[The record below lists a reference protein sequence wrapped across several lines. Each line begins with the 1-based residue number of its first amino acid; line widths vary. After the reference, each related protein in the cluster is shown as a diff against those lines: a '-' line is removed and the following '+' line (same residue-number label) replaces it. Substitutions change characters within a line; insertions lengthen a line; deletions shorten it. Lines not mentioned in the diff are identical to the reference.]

1 MKMMKIKKIAL
12 AVLVF
17 ACMLVVASPLNAKA
31 DDYYDYE
38 SYYNDNKYGK
48 NFVSL
53 GVEDKDEHVFDGANF
68 YNEEQE
74 EKLEKLCKEISEEFD
89 TDVIIATI
97 NGYSG
102 SITSAVVEIEN
113 ARYGGK
119 NKACANMLIVDIGSR
134 DIRVES
140 IEGPK
145 SNDNWMESKLCDYI
159 YEEIAD
165 SFTKKRYYDGTK
177 EYLELLEKYLPAS
190 SSYNPK
196 SVIHNP
202 LAHLGLAVVISAII
216 VASQVASAGGKVTVS
231 EKDYLQLGGDHRVD
245 KRDIFLRK
253 TITKTRIQ
261 SSSGGSGGSG
271 GGGGGGRGGGG
282 GKF

>member
-1 MKMMKIKKIAL
+1 MKKIKKITAG
-12 AVLVF
+12 
-17 ACMLVVASPLNAKA
+17 MLVLAYLLVTMLPVQAMA
-31 DDYYDYE
+31 YE
-38 SYYNDNKYGK
+38 YK
-48 NFVSL
+48 NFESL
-53 GVEDKDEHVFDGANF
+53 GVSDKNVHVFDGADF
-68 YNEEQE
+68 YTEEEE
-74 EKLEKLCKEISEEFD
+74 EKLEEHCKEVSDEFD

-102 SITSAVVEIEN
+102 PITNAVVEIEN

-145 SNDNWMESKLCDYI
+145 KNDNWMKSKLCNYI
-159 YEEIAD
+159 YEDIAEY
-165 SFTKKRYYDGTK
+165 FTKKDYYEGSK
-177 EYLELLEKYLPAS
+177 EYLDLLEKYLPADS
-190 SSYNPK
+190 DYNPK
-196 SVIHNP
+196 SIVYNP
-202 LAHLGLAVVISAII
+202 LAHLALAVIISAII
-216 VASQVASAGGKVTVS
+216 VASQVAGAGGKVTVS
-231 EKDYLQLGGDHRVD
+231 EKDYLQFGGDHNVD

-253 TITKTRIQ
+253 TVTKTRIQ
-261 SSSGGSGGSG
+261 SSSGGGGGRS

>member
-1 MKMMKIKKIAL
+1 MTMKKMKKIVAGILAFAYILVAAL
-12 AVLVF
+12 
-17 ACMLVVASPLNAKA
+17 PLNAMA
-31 DDYYDYE
+31 YTSNSLYGDD
-38 SYYNDNKYGK
+38 NYGN
-48 NFVSL
+48 NFESL
-53 GVEDKDEHVFDGANF
+53 GVADENVHVFDGANF
-68 YNEEQE
+68 YSEKEE
-74 EKLEKLCKEISEEFD
+74 EKLEKHCKEVSEEFN

-102 SITSAVVEIEN
+102 SITSAVVEIEK

-145 SNDNWMESKLCDYI
+145 ANDNWMESKLCNYI
-159 YEEIAD
+159 YEDIAEY
-165 SFTKKRYYDGTK
+165 FTDKNYYEGS
-177 EYLELLEKYLPAS
+177 EMYLDLLEKYLPADS
-190 SSYNPK
+190 GYNPK
-196 SVIHNP
+196 SIVYNP

-216 VASQVASAGGKVTVS
+216 VASQVAGAGGKVTVS
-231 EKDYLQLGGDHRVD
+231 EKDYLQLGGEHNVD

-253 TITKTRIQ
+253 TVTKTRIQ
-261 SSSGGSGGSG
+261 SSSGGGGRSG

>member
-1 MKMMKIKKIAL
+1 MNMMKIKKIAL

-17 ACMLVVASPLNAKA
+17 ACMLVSASPLNAMA
-31 DDYYDYE
+31 YDYYD
-38 SYYNDNKYGK
+38 DDDYGYAN
-48 NFVSL
+48 NFESL
-53 GVEDKDEHVFDGANF
+53 GVADKNTHVFDGANF
-68 YNEEQE
+68 YDEDEEK
-74 EKLEKLCKEISEEFD
+74 KLEKLCKEISDEFD

-119 NKACANMLIVDIGSR
+119 NQACANMLIVDIGSR

-145 SNDNWMESKLCDYI
+145 SNDNWMETRLCNYI
-159 YEEIAD
+159 YEDIAEY
-165 SFTKKRYYDGTK
+165 FTRKQYYEGSK
-177 EYLELLEKYLPAS
+177 EYLELLDKYLPAS

-196 SVIHNP
+196 SIIYNP

-216 VASQVASAGGKVTVS
+216 VASQVAGAGGKVTVS
-231 EKDYLQLGGDHRVD
+231 EKDYLQLGGEHNVD

-253 TITKTRIQ
+253 TVTKTRIE
-261 SSSGGSGGSG
+261 SSSGGGGRSGG